1 MGAVSLLFDRTYA
14 LVTRNQVFGI
24 ATLEAATARLP
35 HDPAIAPLRE
45 EVQ

>member
-1 MGAVSLLFDRTYA
+1 MCAASLFFNQTYA

-24 ATLEAATARLP
+24 ATLQEATARLP
-35 HDPAIAPLRE
+35 HDPAIAPLGK